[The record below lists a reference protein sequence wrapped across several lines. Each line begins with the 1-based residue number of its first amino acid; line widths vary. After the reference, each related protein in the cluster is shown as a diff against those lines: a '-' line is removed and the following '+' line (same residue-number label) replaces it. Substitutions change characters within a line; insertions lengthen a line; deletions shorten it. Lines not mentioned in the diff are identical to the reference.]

1 MRCRYPKS
9 DLGQGGAATAAV
21 PSPRSGEME
30 NRSKSRRVELDESI
44 EGALSRK
51 RDHHYLFRTLAQ
63 ECCDASFDIQMF
75 KLTFQAYS

>member
-1 MRCRYPKS
+1 
-9 DLGQGGAATAAV
+9 
-21 PSPRSGEME
+21 ME

-63 ECCDASFDIQMF
+63 ECYDASFDVQMF

>member
-9 DLGQGGAATAAV
+9 DLGQGGAATVV
-21 PSPRSGEME
+21 PSPRCEME
-30 NRSKSRRVELDESI
+30 NRSKSRRVELDESM

-63 ECCDASFDIQMF
+63 ECYDASFDVQMF

>member
-9 DLGQGGAATAAV
+9 DLGQGGAATVV
-21 PSPRSGEME
+21 PSPRRCEME
-30 NRSKSRRVELDESI
+30 NRSKSRRVELDESM

-63 ECCDASFDIQMF
+63 ECYDASFDVQMF

>member
-9 DLGQGGAATAAV
+9 DLGQGGAATYF
-21 PSPRSGEME
+21 PSHTFLDWEP
-30 NRSKSRRVELDESI
+30 RSKSRRVKLDVSMED
-44 EGALSRK
+44 APSRK

-63 ECCDASFDIQMF
+63 ECCDASFDVQMF